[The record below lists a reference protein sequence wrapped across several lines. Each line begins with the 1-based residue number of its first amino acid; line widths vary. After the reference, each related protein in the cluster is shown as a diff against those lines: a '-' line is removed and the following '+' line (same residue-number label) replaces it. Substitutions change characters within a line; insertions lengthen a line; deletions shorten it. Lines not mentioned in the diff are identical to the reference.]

1 MNTSTRLL
9 LAAGI
14 EAGGIPAL
22 RAAFTMAFIAFAAAG
37 IFIFK
42 KRHALFGRDP
52 NVSND
57 FKGVRETRM
66 ENILFVWGALSIV
79 LLYIFIDVWVT

>member
-22 RAAFTMAFIAFAAAG
+22 RAAFTIAFFAFAAAG
-37 IFIFK
+37 VFILR
-42 KRHALFGRDP
+42 KRHALFGRDLDVP
-52 NVSND
+52 ND
-57 FKGVRETRM
+57 FKGARETRM
-66 ENILFVWGALSIV
+66 GNILFVWGALSIV

>member
-14 EAGGIPAL
+14 EAAGIPAL
-22 RAAFTMAFIAFAAAG
+22 RAAFAIAFLAFAAVG

-42 KRHALFGRDP
+42 KRHALFDRDP

-57 FKGVRETRM
+57 FKGARETRM
-66 ENILFVWGALSIV
+66 GNVLFVWAALSIV